1 MTTYYIHR
9 QMNVRNRA
17 YVIDRRGNKIFY
29 GTPIQCQKFIDYMQ
43 EGDADNERRDPDRMD
58 RTAETEREPMV
69 SGERR

>member
-1 MTTYYIHR
+1 MTYYIHR

-29 GTPIQCQKFIDYMQ
+29 GTPIQCQKFIDYM
-43 EGDADNERRDPDRMD
+43 EGGADDERRDPDRMD

-69 SGERR
+69 P